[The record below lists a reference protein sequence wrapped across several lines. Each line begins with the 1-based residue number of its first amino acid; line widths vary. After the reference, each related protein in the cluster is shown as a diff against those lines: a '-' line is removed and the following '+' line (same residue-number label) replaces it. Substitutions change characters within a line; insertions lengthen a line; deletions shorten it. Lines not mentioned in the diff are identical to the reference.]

1 MRQILKKMD
10 VIKMNNNF
18 YNFFVEAK
26 NTKVERNALSK
37 NASRKKYDT
46 GIPLHAGI
54 YSYSTKLQEELKQ
67 DIDMLVKKLAH
78 KIASFS
84 KVNSLNG
91 SIGISITSLKVKDGS
106 GSFDVDILIPV
117 GSREEIIFNSKLV
130 SSLISDGCIA
140 TTRDQSPS
148 HSRADELK
156 HKITKRIIDLMKQ
169 KLSTSPSDFIRRETS
184 KTITLDISTV
194 QANKFFYD
202 DEVGKL
208 LIGSSIDG
216 SAPATETN
224 TDIQAIGQVYREAF
238 NRVKESIG
246 AANEEITS
254 PQEHRFQFNLDWRE
268 STNEIVFNI
277 SIPTANK
284 INVRPAPKNCPV
296 FWFDSALFKNAPV
309 TTIEEFNSRYRN
321 VLRLSAKST
330 EFDGVSLTL
339 RCNAVPVLTS
349 PEILDFVQ
357 GGYDT
362 AKSDA
367 EQIVSDEEARNK
379 FIRANDSNKMLRA
392 NLSSTMAQG
401 KNALGVASNKRIA
414 HTESDRAKI
423 INRYYAY
430 HPDEVPE
437 KSTRSD
443 VSGSNVGSE
452 AGVHVPVRKIES
464 YAEPHIKTP
473 DEYRAA
479 FGVDKLIT
487 FIGYI
492 RNQFSEKN
500 PKNRAYRDKQIDQW
514 LGGENVVAPTTE
526 KLKKIQTKIEKA
538 SEPPEEAKA
547 SAKDVPLSS
556 LTGRR
561 KIT

>member
-1 MRQILKKMD
+1 
-10 VIKMNNNF
+10 MNNNF